1 MNAPSDAVPSPPTLR
16 GDGVE
21 WVVEAFGC
29 DVACLT
35 SRDALG
41 ALVGEM
47 VAALAL
53 RPVAPAAW
61 HQFPPPGGITGMLLL
76 AESHLA
82 LHTFPEHGS
91 LTLNLFCCRPR
102 EEWDF
107 ARGLAQHVGA
117 AEVRVRR
124 VEREYGAPPPAVF
137 TSSRSERGTYS
148 PADGATPATSTW
160 K

>member
-1 MNAPSDAVPSPPTLR
+1 VSAPDVTGVPDVDHDVDHLPLLR

-29 DVACLT
+29 DAERLT
-35 SRDALG
+35 SRDRLA
-41 ALVGEM
+41 ALVAEL
-47 VAALAL
+47 VADLAL

-61 HQFPPPGGITGMLLL
+61 HQFPPPGGITGMVLL

-82 LHTFPEHGS
+82 LHTFPEHQS

-107 ARGLAQHVGA
+107 AAGLARHVGA
-117 AEVRVRR
+117 GEVRVRR
-124 VEREYGAPPPAVF
+124 VERQYAQPMAPV
-137 TSSRSERGTYS
+137 
-148 PADGATPATSTW
+148 
-160 K
+160 